1 MKPKKPFFSIILS
14 TFLLSVCSL
23 TFLFGTKANASFKDY
38 QPVSYDISE
47 WQGKITDNK
56 AQALKNEV
64 KFVILRVQDG
74 MYKDKQLSNNISMMN
89 KYNIPYGV
97 YGFSRY
103 ANAAQANEE
112 AQRVYNLA
120 PDARFYVNDYEIAF
134 NSKTNQATTSWANT
148 MRSINGGKPVVLY
161 SGMYKMNAFKQSTL
175 NAYDAL
181 WLASYSKYMP
191 QPSYSYDL
199 WQFTSQYYSSA
210 MGKKL
215 DANVIPVNGKPLSFW
230 IGNNSDN
237 NTSNQ
242 SDGSINPNNNST
254 SDNNSSQNSNS
265 NQNNNSQNTSNNNS
279 NNGSENN
286 TPVVTASMKKRFYT
300 SKKITALRVIG
311 KHGVNLYSSDGTKVG
326 HAKKGTILDI
336 DKLSINGTKVRAVN
350 DTEGY
355 YFSASKKLV
364 KKH

>member
-1 MKPKKPFFSIILS
+1 MEQKKPLFKIILS
-14 TFLLSVCSL
+14 TLLISIFSL
-23 TFLFGTKANASFKDY
+23 TCLLGVKANASFKDY

-47 WQGKITDNK
+47 WQGRMTDSK

-74 MYKDKQLSNNISMMN
+74 MYKDKQLNNNISMMD
-89 KYNIPYGV
+89 KYGIPYGV

-120 PDARFYVNDYEIAF
+120 PNARFYVNDYEIGF
-134 NSKTNQATTSWANT
+134 NSKTNQATASWADT

-181 WLASYSKYMP
+181 WMASYSKYMP
-191 QPSYSYDL
+191 QPNYNYDL

-230 IGNNSDN
+230 IGNNADS
-237 NTSNQ
+237 NT
-242 SDGSINPNNNST
+242 
-254 SDNNSSQNSNS
+254 NNSSQSDNSVDSSNNSSNNQTNDGQQNNTQQTDQSASSSNS
-265 NQNNNSQNTSNNNS
+265 DNT
-279 NNGSENN
+279 
-286 TPVVTASMKKRFYT
+286 TPTITASMKKRFYT

-326 HAKKGTILDI
+326 HAKKGAILDI
-336 DKLSINGTKVRAVN
+336 DKLSINGNKVRAVN

-364 KKH
+364 KKY